1 MSVFTNAT
9 ASGQSKA
16 YVAAILEV
24 LGPRDPIEVLR
35 TTPAAHRAILQH
47 FPAPYLG
54 IPEGPGKWSAQ
65 QLLQHL
71 ADSELV
77 WGYRVRMILAED
89 HPPLYRYD
97 QDAWDGRLHY
107 QDADIWEAL
116 DLLTFL
122 RRVNLRVLAR
132 ASDADLARVGHHS
145 ERGEES
151 LEHSIRLYAGHDLVH
166 LRQLERIRTA
176 VLPKQAG

>member
-71 ADSELV
+71 ADSGAGVGLP
-77 WGYRVRMILAED
+77 GSD
-89 HPPLYRYD
+89 DPGGGPPAPERLRP
-97 QDAWDGRLHY
+97 GRL
-107 QDADIWEAL
+107 
-116 DLLTFL
+116 
-122 RRVNLRVLAR
+122 
-132 ASDADLARVGHHS
+132 G
-145 ERGEES
+145 
-151 LEHSIRLYAGHDLVH
+151 
-166 LRQLERIRTA
+166 
-176 VLPKQAG
+176 

>member
-16 YVAAILEV
+16 YVSAILEV
-24 LGPRDPIEVLR
+24 LGPRDPMEVLR

-77 WGYRVRMILAED
+77 WGYRIRMTLAED
-89 HPPLYRYD
+89 KPPLHRYD
-97 QDAWDGRLHY
+97 QDAWSDRLHY

-122 RRVNLRVLAR
+122 RRVNLRVLSR
-132 ASDADLARVGHHS
+132 ATDADLTRVGLHS

-151 LEHSIRLYAGHDLVH
+151 LDHGIRLYAGHDLVH
-166 LRQLERIRTA
+166 LRQLERIRSA
-176 VLPKQAG
+176 VMPKQTG